1 MPDSEVLS
9 SVRLAPSEAISFFRQ
24 KLSVPTER
32 WGELTSATHAQS
44 FAVAGATSEALLND
58 FKTAVGRAISDGK
71 TLAEFRKDF
80 DGIVKRRGWQHT
92 GTPGWR
98 AKIIYETNLAAAYSA
113 GRYKRMTTPEALEL
127 YPYWR
132 YAHHSCQHPRPMHV
146 AWSGTI
152 LRNDDP
158 WWASHY
164 PPNGWHCHCTVEVV
178 SENRMQR
185 NGWTVSVSPSI
196 ETHPW
201 RNPAT
206 GNVEQVPVGIDPGFQ
221 SNQGLEWAKAEKERA
236 RVAMRPITHVDERP
250 VDELPASVRR
260 LLQKEQIA
268 KFYGMK
274 PRSVGN
280 IEVGTLHPAIQAI
293 LGSRTAV
300 VTMSDDNLYKNRP
313 HHPEFTAQDYQR
325 IPDIMADP
333 DYVVE
338 DNTAGRVI
346 LLNKLA
352 DGYYDRVSLKRTQDG
367 SENYWLGLL
376 YQDSKKAERMLRR
389 RKVLYRKKQQ
399 DGEK

>member
-1 MPDSEVLS
+1 MPDNAVLS
-9 SVRLAPSEAISFFRQ
+9 SVRLPPSEAISFFRQ

-32 WGELTSATHAQS
+32 WGEIKSAAHAQS
-44 FAVAGATSEALLND
+44 FSVAGATSQALLND
-58 FKTAVGRAISDGK
+58 FKTAVGRAISDGR

-80 DGIVKRRGWQHT
+80 DSIVKKRGWQHT

-206 GNVEQVPVGIDPGFQ
+206 GTVEQVPVGIDPGFQ
-221 SNQGLEWAKAEKERA
+221 SNQGLEWAKLEKERP
-236 RVAMRPITHVDERP
+236 RMAMQPITHFDGRPINELTHNERVKIQQSQVHQLVTMMPRP
-250 VDELPASVRR
+250 V
-260 LLQKEQIA
+260 
-268 KFYGMK
+268 GM
-274 PRSVGN
+274 V
-280 IEVGTLHPAIQAI
+280 EAAI
-293 LGSRTAV
+293 LPESVQKLLGSHVRETLLSAENV
-300 VTMSDDNLYKNRP
+300 LKNKT
-313 HHPEFTAQDYQR
+313 HHPEITADDYALL
-325 IPDIMADP
+325 PKLLSDP
-333 DYVVE
+333 DYVIDDKDPVRLMLI
-338 DNTAGRVI
+338 AGEGTPYRI
-346 LLNKLA
+346 
-352 DGYYDRVSLKRTQDG
+352 GIKRTRDG
-367 SENYWLGLL
+367 LANFVLSVVE
-376 YQDSKKAERMLRR
+376 LRDR
-389 RKVLYRKKQQ
+389 ALQQILRNKRIIYRKYSN
-399 DGEK
+399 DE